1 MEPTGETG
9 SPESS
14 ASQKELFSQ
23 DNKQWQI
30 FQGFQ
35 CVLVKSL
42 QEAGFRALSISAVL
56 VLAVELLTYRSA

>member
-9 SPESS
+9 SPDSS

-42 QEAGFRALSISAVL
+42 
-56 VLAVELLTYRSA
+56 

>member
-9 SPESS
+9 SPEAS

-23 DNKQWQI
+23 DNKQGQI

-42 QEAGFRALSISAVL
+42 REAEFRAPSIFIVL
-56 VLAVELLTYRSA
+56 VLGVELLTYCSA